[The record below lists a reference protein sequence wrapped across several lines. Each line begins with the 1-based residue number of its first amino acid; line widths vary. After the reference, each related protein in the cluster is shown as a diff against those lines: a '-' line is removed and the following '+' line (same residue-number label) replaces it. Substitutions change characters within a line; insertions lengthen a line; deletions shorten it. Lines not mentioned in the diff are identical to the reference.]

1 MRTQRVQAIGIVMIA
16 LLVLA
21 VVLIRYGGTL
31 PWGAR

>member
-1 MRTQRVQAIGIVMIA
+1 MRTSRVQAIGIMVVA